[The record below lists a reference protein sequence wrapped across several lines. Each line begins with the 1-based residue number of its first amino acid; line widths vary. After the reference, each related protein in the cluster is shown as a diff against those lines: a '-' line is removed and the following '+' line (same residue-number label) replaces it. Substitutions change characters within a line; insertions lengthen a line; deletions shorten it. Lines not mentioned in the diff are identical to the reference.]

1 MRTSYRQPR
10 PRQARASVHSIVY
23 RNEREF
29 CGWPFY
35 CGLWRVASGDLV
47 AGFKRIATAYGT
59 EAEVSHERLTFRR
72 GDLFLIRS
80 SDNGASWN
88 AETLT
93 HVHRLDM
100 TADEILEQGPR
111 SYLPEGPLDLESPD
125 TVIMTGAV
133 PAFLKP
139 DSQAWLRAS
148 TDGGRTWRRHILLP
162 MCGLPS
168 LSGNGSAM
176 VRSDGM
182 SLIGLAMTTD
192 GGWVNRPLVYAS
204 RDGMEWRFLSFIT
217 PESGVGSAVS
227 DRAGPFI
234 YGAIRQFYPRLVELH
249 DGSILAS
256 VRFQREARDVIWTDV
271 YRSRDGGLTWAFLSR
286 VTDWGAPGDLVQM
299 ADGRIVCVYGYRV
312 RPWGIRARVSEDGGE
327 SWGGEIILRDD
338 GGSWDLGYPR
348 VIEHVPGRLLAI
360 YYMNTADDPVQMNGG
375 VRHIAQTIF
384 TPD

>member
-1 MRTSYRQPR
+1 VSSYRRPR
-10 PRQARASVHSIVY
+10 PRPAGARTHGVVY
-23 RNEREF
+23 RNDRAF

-35 CGLWRVASGDLV
+35 CGLWRVGNGDLV
-47 AGFKRIATAYGT
+47 AGFKRIPNDYGGA
-59 EAEVSHERLTFRR
+59 AEVSHERLTFRR
-72 GDLFLIRS
+72 GDLYLIRS
-80 SDNGASWN
+80 RDDGASWD
-88 AETLT
+88 ADALT
-93 HVHRLDM
+93 HVHRLDV
-100 TADEILEQGPR
+100 TAEEILAQGPR
-111 SYLPEGPLDLESPD
+111 SYAPEGPLELESPD
-125 TVIMTGAV
+125 TLIMTGAV

-148 TDGGRTWRRHILLP
+148 TDGGRSWRRHILLP
-162 MCGLPS
+162 MGGLPA
-168 LSGNGSAM
+168 LSGNGSAV

-182 SLIGLAMTTD
+182 SLIGLAMTTED
-192 GGWVNRPLVYAS
+192 GWVNRPLVYAS
-204 RDGMEWRFLSFIT
+204 SDGIDWRFLSFIT
-217 PESGVGSAVS
+217 PQGGAGSAVS

-234 YGAIRQFYPRLVELH
+234 FGAIRQFYPRLIELR

-299 ADGRIVCVYGYRV
+299 QDGRVVCVYGYRV

-327 SWGGEIILRDD
+327 SWGGELILRDD

-348 VIEHVPGRLLAI
+348 VIEVTPGRLLSL
-360 YYMNTADDPVQMNGG
+360 YYMNTADDPIQMNGG